1 MKSLSL
7 AVLAL
12 IGNSEAVRIAKAP
25 THQVSADD
33 FANVGE
39 EAEDVPNSDGE
50 SGDKY
55 NEITKVDKVMAKN
68 GMTNNPIQTLT

>member
-1 MKSLSL
+1 MKNLSL

-12 IGNSEAVRIAKAP
+12 IGQSEAVKIAKAP
-25 THQVSADD
+25 HQVSADD

-39 EAEDVPNSDGE
+39 EAEDVPNTEGE

-55 NEITKVDKVMAKN
+55 NEIA
-68 GMTNNPIQTLT
+68 

>member
-1 MKSLSL
+1 MKNLSL

-12 IGNSEAVRIAKAP
+12 IGQSEAVKIAKAP
-25 THQVSADD
+25 AHQVSADD

-39 EAEDVPNSDGE
+39 EAEDIPNSEGE

-55 NEITKVDKVMAKN
+55 
-68 GMTNNPIQTLT
+68 Q